1 LAAFT
6 GVAFTPAGAAAFE
19 TAFAGA
25 LTALGAALVG
35 AAVFASTLAFA
46 FATALVGPAF
56 AGLRAA
62 VPALA
67 FDASALDACAFDV
80 FGLTKAFDDAA
91 LGLPDEFAAVARL
104 ADTAFVTARVE
115 RTALF
120 VSALLAAFLPLAAAD
135 DFAADALGIT
145 VLPVCTA
152 LAHGQKTGRGGRKGA
167 GV

>member
-1 LAAFT
+1 
-6 GVAFTPAGAAAFE
+6 
-19 TAFAGA
+19 
-25 LTALGAALVG
+25 
-35 AAVFASTLAFA
+35 LAFA
-46 FATALVGPAF
+46 FATALVGAAF
-56 AGLRAA
+56 AGLRAVVLAA
-62 VPALA
+62 VVLERAAVLALA